1 MQVLRLEQKGRGH
14 ATWLA
19 PSADVV
25 ACMDVDLSTH
35 IEAFLPLV
43 APLMTGHCGVA
54 IGSRLARGAVV
65 TRHWKRETLSRGYNL
80 LVKVVMNNGFSDA
93 QCGFKAL
100 THRATHTLVL
110 LVDDDHWFFAT
121 ELLVLAE
128 DLGYR
133 IHDVPVDWVK
143 DLDSRVHIPNTI
155 WEDLKGLWRVRT
167 RRLLRLPLPT
177 LHPSQGR

>member
-35 IEAFLPLV
+35 NESFLPLV

-65 TRHWKRETLSRGYNL
+65 TR
-80 LVKVVMNNGFSDA
+80 
-93 QCGFKAL
+93 Q
-100 THRATHTLVL
+100 
-110 LVDDDHWFFAT
+110 
-121 ELLVLAE
+121 
-128 DLGYR
+128 
-133 IHDVPVDWVK
+133 
-143 DLDSRVHIPNTI
+143 
-155 WEDLKGLWRVRT
+155 
-167 RRLLRLPLPT
+167 
-177 LHPSQGR
+177 